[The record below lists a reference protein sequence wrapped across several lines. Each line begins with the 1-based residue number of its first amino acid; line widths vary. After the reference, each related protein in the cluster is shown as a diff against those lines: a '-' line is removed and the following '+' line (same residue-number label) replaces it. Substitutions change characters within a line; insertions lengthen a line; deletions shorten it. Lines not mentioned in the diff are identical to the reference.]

1 MAAATPHPATPQKY
15 EVRVGSN
22 LVQSTNQIGRWMGSG
37 WVWAAI
43 VACFPKRGPLPN
55 GRWRDLAAGR
65 WLLDV
70 GAQRIR
76 YLPCDVHH
84 HSSRVFTPWWRVRHW
99 PHWQASSGCLRG
111 NRALGGV
118 VRLPPPPRPLHAAGV
133 VLYHGCAGGW
143 RAWGCGRA
151 RRGVTGARG
160 RAARRAV
167 LILRVW

>member
-1 MAAATPHPATPQKY
+1 
-15 EVRVGSN
+15 
-22 LVQSTNQIGRWMGSG
+22 MGSG

-118 VRLPPPPRPLHAAGV
+118 VRLPPPPGLCMRLVSCCIMDVREGGV
-133 VLYHGCAGGW
+133 LGVAGGHD
-143 RAWGCGRA
+143 
-151 RRGVTGARG
+151 
-160 RAARRAV
+160 AV
-167 LILRVW
+167 

>member
-1 MAAATPHPATPQKY
+1 MMACGSRDSTSGNPPKVRGTGWEQLGTEY
-15 EVRVGSN
+15 QSNRTMDGQRVGVGGN
-22 LVQSTNQIGRWMGSG
+22 CRV
-37 WVWAAI
+37 
-43 VACFPKRGPLPN
+43 LPQARN

-76 YLPCDVHH
+76 YFPCDVHH

>member
-1 MAAATPHPATPQKY
+1 
-15 EVRVGSN
+15 
-22 LVQSTNQIGRWMGSG
+22 MGSG

-118 VRLPPPPRPLHAAGV
+118 VRLPPPPAVACGWCRGVSWMCGRVACLGLREGTTRCDWRSGARGAQSSFDPAGV
-133 VLYHGCAGGW
+133 VVWDFL
-143 RAWGCGRA
+143 GRGIA
-151 RRGVTGARG
+151 LDLLKEGAFG
-160 RAARRAV
+160 F
-167 LILRVW
+167 L